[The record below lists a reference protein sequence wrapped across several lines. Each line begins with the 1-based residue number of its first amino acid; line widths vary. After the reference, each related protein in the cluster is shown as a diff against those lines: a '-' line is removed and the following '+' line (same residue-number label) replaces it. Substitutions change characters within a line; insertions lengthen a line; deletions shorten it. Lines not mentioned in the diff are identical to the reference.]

1 MFSPYNY
8 KYLIKLYHA
17 TKITVVPHQAT
28 GNHNCIDIETNSLLR
43 SMSYKP
49 MQY

>member
-28 GNHNCIDIETNSLLR
+28 ASQLHWYRNQQFTEKYVL
-43 SMSYKP
+43 
-49 MQY
+49 